1 MVYFGALTFDPEDP
15 KTHLKIPNQVA
26 ARRIARVVLER
37 YKLSESLVVALQRLA
52 QDGDI
57 ERVLSCYR
65 DLMTQRDV
73 TIDDLTRIDE
83 GKHRDSFYFSL
94 LRNHQLLPH
103 AEFKVIKVIHHSL
116 LARTISNV
124 LCSQTKQT
132 VVSILPSRF
141 PDG

>member
-1 MVYFGALTFDPEDP
+1 MIYFGALTFDPRDP
-15 KTHLKIPNQVA
+15 ANHLKIPNKVA
-26 ARRIARVVLER
+26 ARRIAHVVLER

-73 TIDDLTRIDE
+73 NIDDLTRIDE

-103 AEFKVIKVIHHSL
+103 AEFKVTKVIH
-116 LARTISNV
+116 LAHYWLDNI
-124 LCSQTKQT
+124 
-132 VVSILPSRF
+132 
-141 PDG
+141 